1 MATYKSTG
9 YTIATDGTGK
19 KNAPTSWSGITYRYE
34 QYIVLAAETPLGTSD
49 MVQIMTIPSG
59 VRILPQSFVIISDL
73 EASATVDI
81 GYAAH
86 TTQSTGAAVAVD
98 DDAFCTVIAADS
110 ARTVT
115 HFHES
120 TTHDT
125 GYVTTGEM
133 VLTLSLG
140 AGTSVSGDTFDFHIM
155 YADPN

>member
-1 MATYKSTG
+1 MADYKSTE
-9 YTIATDGTGK
+9 YTNATAGTGV
-19 KNAPTSWSGITYRYE
+19 KNAPSTWSGVTYRHANYTVASGIT
-34 QYIVLAAETPLGTSD
+34 LGASD
-49 MVQIMTIPSG
+49 MVSIMTIPSG

-73 EASATVDI
+73 ESSATVDV

>member
-1 MATYKSTG
+1 MATFKSTE
-9 YTIATDGTGK
+9 YTSATAGTGV
-19 KNAPTSWSGITYRYE
+19 KNAPTTWNGVTYRYARFTGDA
-34 QYIVLAAETPLGTSD
+34 LSSSD
-49 MVQIMTIPSG
+49 VVQVMTIPSG
-59 VRILPQSFVIISDL
+59 VRILPQSMVIISDL
-73 EASATVDI
+73 ESSATVNV

-86 TTQSTGAAVAVD
+86 TTQSTGAAVAID
-98 DDAFCTVIAADS
+98 ADAFISAVAADS

-115 HFHES
+115 NFHES
-120 TTHDT
+120 GTHDT

>member
-19 KNAPTSWSGITYRYE
+19 KAVPTSWNGVTSRYE
-34 QYIVLAAETPLGTSD
+34 QYIVLAAETPVGSGD
-49 MVQIMTIPSG
+49 MVEIMTIPAG

-73 EASATVDI
+73 EASATVDV
-81 GYAAH
+81 GYKAH

-98 DDAFCTVIAADS
+98 DDAFCSVIAADS

-120 TTHDT
+120 GTHDA
-125 GYVTTGEM
+125 GYITTGEM

-140 AGTSVSGDTFDFHIM
+140 AGTAVTGDTFDFHIM
-155 YADPN
+155 YTDPN

>member
-1 MATYKSTG
+1 MATYYSTE
-9 YTIATDGTGK
+9 YTTHRDGPD
-19 KNAPTSWSGITYRYE
+19 KNAPHTSNGVVYE
-34 QYIVLAAETPLGTSD
+34 YAQFTGQALSSSD
-49 MVQIMTIPSG
+49 TVELMKIPSG

-73 EASATVDI
+73 ESSATVNV

-86 TTQSTGAAVAVD
+86 TAQTDGSAVAVD
-98 DDAFCTVIAADS
+98 VDAFCSVIAADS

-133 VLTLSLG
+133 ILTLGLG
-140 AGTSVSGDTFDFHIM
+140 AGTSLSGDTFDVHIV
-155 YADPN
+155 YCKG

>member
-1 MATYKSTG
+1 MATYKSTE
-9 YTIATDGTGK
+9 YTNATDGSGT
-19 KNAPTSWSGITYRYE
+19 KNAPTSWSGVTYRY
-34 QYIVLAAETPLGTSD
+34 ARFTGSALGTSD
-49 MVQIMTIPSG
+49 MVQVMSIPSG
-59 VRILPQSFVIISDL
+59 VRILPQSFVIVSDL
-73 EASATVDI
+73 ESSATVDV

-98 DDAFCTVIAADS
+98 DDAFMSAVAADS

-120 TTHDT
+120 ATHDT

-133 VLTLSLG
+133 ILTLSLA
-140 AGTSVSGDTFDFHIM
+140 AGTSVAGDTFDFHFM

>member
-1 MATYKSTG
+1 MADYKSTE
-9 YTIATDGTGK
+9 YTNATAGTGT
-19 KNAPTSWSGITYRYE
+19 KNAPTSWSGVTYRHSNYTVGSVT
-34 QYIVLAAETPLGTSD
+34 QTASD
-49 MVQIMTIPSG
+49 MVSIMTIPSG

-73 EASATVDI
+73 ESSATVDI

-120 TTHDT
+120 TTHDS

-133 VLTLSLG
+133 VLTMSLG
-140 AGTSVSGDTFDFHIM
+140 AGTAVTGDTFDFHIM